1 MVHRCLSSIFGL
13 VEQSD
18 GENRHTSKLKHNMKA
33 LKSRH
38 KLLFCKTIVCWKS
51 FLFQKIFKYSSWT
64 IIFAWVKDR
73 GKNRLEKI
81 TQVAL
86 QMYSTKKPL
95 SQVTKMKIFFF
106 FFAQFPHAIAF
117 TLFCFSTSCSFLSL
131 PLLLLV
137 TYISQLHPVLLYFE
151 KATQSVTC
159 WGFYKI

>member
-1 MVHRCLSSIFGL
+1 MWNVFSFGL

-51 FLFQKIFKYSSWT
+51 FLFQKIFKYSLWT

-106 FFAQFPHAIAF
+106 FLLNSHMQ
-117 TLFCFSTSCSFLSL
+117 
-131 PLLLLV
+131 LLLHYFVFL
-137 TYISQLHPVLLYFE
+137 LHALFFLCLYF
-151 KATQSVTC
+151 
-159 WGFYKI
+159 YL

>member
-1 MVHRCLSSIFGL
+1 MWNVFSFGL

-106 FFAQFPHAIAF
+106 FCSIPTCNCFYIILFFYFMLFSFSAF
-117 TLFCFSTSCSFLSL
+117 TSTCNIYFTASSSSFVFWKGNTECD
-131 PLLLLV
+131 LLR
-137 TYISQLHPVLLYFE
+137 VL
-151 KATQSVTC
+151 
-159 WGFYKI
+159 